1 MSTEQINNQNEQSVI
16 PQTGDNL
23 SQYNSQEQYDEKLN
37 VIKDEIKQNVA
48 FANESND
55 WREIRNRL
63 NISKDKLKGL
73 FLKDEDN
80 NELLDLIN
88 STIEAVNKRQAEE
101 VEKVE
106 KESFD
111 NYNNVIDQV
120 RVAVEKS
127 KDLKDF
133 KQARETLLGAQ
144 DLFKNLRLRRSHKDE
159 LIKLIN
165 DAFDNLTARQIE
177 ERENYEM
184 ECIEN
189 YHSLKGLVEH
199 AVEFSKTS
207 PIYAKSR
214 EALIK
219 AQNEIKGKKLKRDQR
234 EELFQVIRTAFEDVN
249 KRQDEERST
258 FEGETSE
265 NYNKLKKI
273 VDEAI
278 AFAQS
283 TEEFSAARE
292 QLINAQNA
300 IKGVKLKREQRDDL
314 YAQIRVVFED
324 LNSKQS
330 QDRTEYD
337 KECNDNYTKLTQ
349 KVDDCF
355 ALVLGVTDFKL
366 IRETMITVQSEVKI
380 AKLRKDQRSEL
391 FARIREAFSQFDKK
405 KDEFFSKR
413 KDERKGKLGEI
424 RANLVDKLER
434 FKELLNKDQ
443 EQLEIF
449 KKKLEDANGDEAIVA
464 DYTNRINAMNTRIE
478 EKSKNIEDTN
488 KRLEDID
495 KEISENQ

>member
-1 MSTEQINNQNEQSVI
+1 M
-16 PQTGDNL
+16 
-23 SQYNSQEQYDEKLN
+23 KLR
-37 VIKDEIKQNVA
+37 A
-48 FANESND
+48 
-55 WREIRNRL
+55 
-63 NISKDKLKGL
+63 
-73 FLKDEDN
+73 
-80 NELLDLIN
+80 
-88 STIEAVNKRQAEE
+88 
-101 VEKVE
+101 
-106 KESFD
+106 
-111 NYNNVIDQV
+111 
-120 RVAVEKS
+120 
-127 KDLKDF
+127 
-133 KQARETLLGAQ
+133 
-144 DLFKNLRLRRSHKDE
+144 
-159 LIKLIN
+159 
-165 DAFDNLTARQIE
+165 
-177 ERENYEM
+177 
-184 ECIEN
+184 
-189 YHSLKGLVEH
+189 
-199 AVEFSKTS
+199 
-207 PIYAKSR
+207 
-214 EALIK
+214 
-219 AQNEIKGKKLKRDQR
+219 KKLKRDQR

-258 FEGETSE
+258 FEGETTE
-265 NYNKLKKI
+265 NYAKLKKI

-337 KECNDNYTKLTQ
+337 KECNDNYQKLTQ

-355 ALVLGVTDFKL
+355 ALVLGITDFKL

-380 AKLRKDQRSEL
+380 AKLKKEQRSEL
-391 FARIREAFSQFDKK
+391 FSRIREAFNQFDKK

-424 RANLVDKLER
+424 KSNLVDKLER

-449 KKKLEDANGDEAIVA
+449 KSKIEEANGDEAIIA

-478 EKSKNIEDTN
+478 EKNKNIEDTI
-488 KRLEDID
+488 KRIEDID